1 MSEKHSFGYYDLH
14 GKCLHETRPDMT
26 PKERADKCGCITM
39 IGFKICCECREYQ
52 ESQNMVCDR

>member
-1 MSEKHSFGYYDLH
+1 MTDTEHSFGYYDLH

-26 PKERADKCGCITM
+26 PKERADICGCITM

-52 ESQNMVCDR
+52 DGVF